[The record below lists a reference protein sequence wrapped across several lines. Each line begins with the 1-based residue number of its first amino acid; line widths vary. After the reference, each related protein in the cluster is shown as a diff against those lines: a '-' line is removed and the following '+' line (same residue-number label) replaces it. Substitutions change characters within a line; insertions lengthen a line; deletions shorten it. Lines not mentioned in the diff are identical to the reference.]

1 MMRNEIFSL
10 ITTFAFSVASVL
22 LALELKTSRQK
33 IQVLEHQVRKMEAVL
48 KVHNIDTGV
57 SFEEVEKQ
65 IMKH

>member
-48 KVHNIDTGV
+48 KAHNIDTGV
-57 SFEEVEKQ
+57 SFEEVEKTL
-65 IMKH
+65 KGF